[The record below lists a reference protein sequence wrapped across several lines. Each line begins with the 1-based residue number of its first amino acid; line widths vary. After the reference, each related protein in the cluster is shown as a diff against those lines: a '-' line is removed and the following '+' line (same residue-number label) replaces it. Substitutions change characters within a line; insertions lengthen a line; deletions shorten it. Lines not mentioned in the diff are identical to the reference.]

1 MAAFLIRL
9 IVVTLGVALTVTPA
23 EPYALWKRFGPTT
36 TVTPQ
41 IPKSLTVPA
50 ISSSNGTVAG
60 AVLTATT
67 GTWGNCSACNY
78 AYVWVATADPI
89 NGPWTSVVIV
99 LAVISLR
106 SIRHFLMLYQLSRL
120 MQLVQPRLGRVLFL
134 GQWSH

>member
-89 NGPWTSVVIV
+89 NGPWTSVGDSTGSYITPLDSTLSYAVSVIATN
-99 LAVISLR
+99 AVGTATSG
-106 SIRHFLMLYQLSRL
+106 SS
-120 MQLVQPRLGRVLFL
+120 
-134 GQWSH
+134 